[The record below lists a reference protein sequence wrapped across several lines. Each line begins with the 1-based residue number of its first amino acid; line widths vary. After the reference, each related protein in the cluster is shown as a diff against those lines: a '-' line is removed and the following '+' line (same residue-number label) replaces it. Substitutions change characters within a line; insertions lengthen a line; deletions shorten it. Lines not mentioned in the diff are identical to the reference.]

1 MRGRGLS
8 SVSVVFAASPLKPT
22 AGLRLNPESPRKEIL
37 WDLLDP
43 PRARAASAGVRCA
56 SLSGGHSRADGC
68 YAGDHEVTRAC
79 GHLCPA
85 DIATAQKAVRTPGTV
100 PRPGGYNTSARP
112 PRPLFHHPRKTA
124 AGSRVG
130 GTGLVSGGA
139 VARGKAVCSDERGQR
154 SQVQSAV
161 GRWRVGDRVRR
172 SHKCTWPR
180 KCQHLCL
187 GIPLPLLPP
196 SVPFLGRK
204 RQTPECPTTSH
215 PSGQRLSESRNSGV
229 PIVAQRVK
237 DLTSSP

>member
-8 SVSVVFAASPLKPT
+8 SVSVVFVASPLKPT
-22 AGLRLNPESPRKEIL
+22 AGLRLNPESPRKETL

-68 YAGDHEVTRAC
+68 YAGDGEVTRAC

-85 DIATAQKAVRTPGTV
+85 DIATRPESGAYTRHRAPPGWLRYKCTP
-100 PRPGGYNTSARP
+100 SS
-112 PRPLFHHPRKTA
+112 PLFHHPRKTA

-130 GTGLVSGGA
+130 GTGLVSGG
-139 VARGKAVCSDERGQR
+139 RLLGGKRCVRMSGAQR

-187 GIPLPLLPP
+187 GIPLPLLPL